1 MNGTELVFNKSQHSY
16 MPFSSLELSF
26 YRHPEKSYWSMCLN
40 SSFFCM
46 NTPRSQYKLVFLFWV
61 FFLIFDT
68 SLFFFFLLS
77 FKYNCLHFH
86 PTLPISASHPQT
98 HPLWLCPCVLH
109 TCSLMAS
116 SIIPCYPS
124 PCSCL
129 VAVTLFFNS
138 MSLVVFCLHVAFQR
152 VIVIYSPTTTI

>member
-46 NTPRSQYKLVFLFWV
+46 NTPRSQYKLVFLFWG

-68 SLFFFFLLS
+68 SLFFFFYCRLS
-77 FKYNCLHFH
+77 TIVSIFTPPYLSLP
-86 PTLPISASHPQT
+86 PTLTPTPFGFVHVSFIHVQKYHFYCIFSIMIQLLYIPPPPQL
-98 HPLWLCPCVLH
+98 P
-109 TCSLMAS
+109 
-116 SIIPCYPS
+116 PCY
-124 PCSCL
+124 SC
-129 VAVTLFFNS
+129 A
-138 MSLVVFCLHVAFQR
+138 
-152 VIVIYSPTTTI
+152 